1 VDLKDFDALIR
12 RLETSARRR
21 PRLYRTQVALLAVL
35 GYGYIAGILALLVA
49 LIIALGFLATKPGGG
64 AIAVKLMVPAVV
76 IGWAVIRSLWL
87 RIPEASGIA
96 LTAERVPELFAAIER
111 VRAGLEG
118 PKFRRVLLYGEFNA
132 GVTQRPRWGIVGPN
146 VNDLLVG
153 LPLLQALS
161 PREFEAVLAHEMGH
175 VSRQH
180 GRFGHWIYRVRSTW
194 SQLAALAA
202 ADNVKLLH
210 LVLGRFLKWY
220 APFFN
225 AYSFVLARQDEYEA
239 DRAAVRVA
247 GRDAVATALVRIQVA
262 GRFFNEHHWEAVS
275 RDLRQGID
283 VTAPQAAFVPA
294 LVEGIDPADADRWLE
309 EALRRPTDLADTHPA
324 LGDRLRAI
332 GVGRQ
337 QSAPP
342 APESTAAAVLLGTAA
357 EALTAELDGAW
368 WTHVGPQVAAARAAR
383 EEAARRLAELEGA
396 APSIDSGWERVVLLE
411 RLDRTPEACVAAE
424 SLLVEHPDH
433 APTLFFLGRIRLA
446 ADDAEGIALLERA
459 AALDRA
465 AAAPAQAL
473 IFDYHWRHGRRDEAE
488 LARAAM
494 SDASARAE
502 RADKER
508 RTVTGKLTFVPQDL
522 PAEMIERWRKLL
534 AEIPDLRAVYI
545 VRRVVVEMPE
555 VPCYLV
561 GVMPNVRWWRFRSE
575 KASSKLLERVIAA
588 TEWPPSTFFILGD
601 GVHRRVLRRM
611 RKVAGAAVIPFRT
624 VVPRP
629 TIRVPWPASW

>member
-12 RLETSARRR
+12 RLEISARRS
-21 PRLYRTQVALLAVL
+21 PRLYRARVALLAAL
-35 GYGYIAGILALLVA
+35 GYGYIAGILALLVV
-49 LIIALGFLATKPGGG
+49 IVVALGLLATKPGGG
-64 AIAVKLMVPAVV
+64 AIAAKLMVPAVV

-87 RIPEASGIA
+87 RIPDASGIV
-96 LTAERVPELFAAIER
+96 LTADRVPQLFAAIER
-111 VRAGLEG
+111 VRATLDG
-118 PKFRRVLLYGEFNA
+118 PRFRRVLLYGEFNA
-132 GVTQRPRWGIVGPN
+132 GVTQRPRWGIIGPN

-161 PREFEAVLAHEMGH
+161 PGEFEAVLAHEMGH

-194 SQLAALAA
+194 SRLAALAS

-247 GRDAVATALVRIQVA
+247 GRDAVASALVRIQVA

-294 LVEGIDPADADRWLE
+294 LTEGIDQADADRWLE
-309 EALRRPTDLADTHPA
+309 EALRRPTDHADTHPA

-332 GVGRQ
+332 GAGPRPSVPQ
-337 QSAPP
+337 APD
-342 APESTAAAVLLGTAA
+342 SSAAAVLLGSAA
-357 EALTAELDGAW
+357 AALTAELDGVW

-396 APSIDSGWERVVLLE
+396 ASSIESAWERVVLLE
-411 RLDRTPEACVAAE
+411 RLDRTAEARTAAE
-424 SLLVEHPDH
+424 TLLAEHPEH
-433 APTLFFLGRIRLA
+433 APTLFFLGRVRLA
-446 ADDAEGIALLERA
+446 ADDPEGIALLERA
-459 AALDRA
+459 GTLDRA

-473 IFDYHWRHGRRDEAE
+473 IFDYHWRHGRRDQAE
-488 LARAAM
+488 QARAAM
-494 SDASARAE
+494 SDASDRAE

-508 RTVTGKLTFVPQDL
+508 RTVTGKIGFMPQDL
-522 PAEMIERWRKLL
+522 PAEMIQRWRKLL
-534 AEIPDLRAVYI
+534 AEMPDLRALYI

-561 GVMPNVRWWRFRSE
+561 AVVPNVRWWRFRSD
-575 KASSKLLERVIAA
+575 KASSKLLERVMAA
-588 TEWPPSTFFILGD
+588 AEWPPSTFFILGD
-601 GVHRRVLRRM
+601 GVHRRVVRRM
-611 RKVAGAAVIPFRT
+611 RKMPGATVIPFRSE
-624 VVPRP
+624 VPGP
-629 TIRVPWPASW
+629 SIRVLWPASW